1 MEKFTVN
8 GRTYEV
14 MAMPPYCAP
23 LARRLGVI
31 MQQNSV
37 DLANTKQIYEEAKEI
52 TNLILAEGARP
63 TEVHPEDINAVY
75 NKIVNLTN
83 AANKQAGLFRG
94 PSKRPGDHKPSG
106 ARTSVSEETQRTSP
120 GAPGC

>member
-37 DLANTKQIYEEAKEI
+37 DLASTKQIYEEAKEI

-63 TEVHPEDINAVY
+63 AEVHPEDINAVY
-75 NKIVNLTN
+75 NKIVDLTN
-83 AANKQAGLFRG
+83 AANRQAGLFRG
-94 PSKRPGDHKPSG
+94 PSERPGDPQPG
-106 ARTSVSEETQRTSP
+106 GECVSVSEETQRNAPDSP
-120 GAPGC
+120 GC